1 MQGGVFLKNKVEQ
14 LRKERGLNQD
24 DFAKMLRVSRQTISS
39 IETGKYNPSLEL
51 AFAIS
56 DFFDKR
62 IEEIFIYER
71 GAENE
76 KENHNCSR

>member
-1 MQGGVFLKNKVEQ
+1 MILQKCFC
-14 LRKERGLNQD
+14 
-24 DFAKMLRVSRQTISS
+24 VSRQTISS

-76 KENHNCSR
+76 KSNLITGILYVLFGVGLFDCCAID